1 MKNGVTMDNGN
12 VSLEDFL
19 LKEHEQSYKH
29 LMHMDD
35 MLSSYFWLY
44 IILVVAIT
52 AVDGIIVGLGGVG
65 PDVLIF
71 ISVSCAILLLVGL
84 TVLRLMIHTRDEQ
97 NLTTAY
103 VQEIVFYFMGKGLKP
118 VSGNP
123 RNQEAARILD
133 FKHVFDQSH
142 RNDWHMRRRK
152 HIQGYGSSYHT
163 GDSWVSGYT
172 AANKMTFFLVMIIS
186 GLVAFTVAS
195 FASGAM
201 WGSFGLLETS
211 QRSGQ
216 YLYFGMVLG
225 MEFFVASWVFLTF
238 TLRSRM
244 KQKREI
250 ANDAFQRKR
259 EVWFGS
265 VQDLTKVE
273 DMIESTISKSRGLIQ
288 LENTVV
294 EEPVLAEESS

>member
-1 MKNGVTMDNGN
+1 MESDDVMDNGN
-12 VSLEDFL
+12 VSLEEFL
-19 LKEHEQSYKH
+19 LKEHEQSYGH
-29 LMHMDD
+29 LMHTDRT
-35 MLSSYFWLY
+35 LSTYFWLY
-44 IILVVAIT
+44 IVLVMAVT
-52 AVDGIIVGLGGVG
+52 AVDGLIIGLGGVS

-71 ISVSCAILLLVGL
+71 ISISCAILLLVGL
-84 TVLRLMIHTRDEQ
+84 TVLRLMIHARDEQ

-103 VQEIVFYFMGKGLKP
+103 LQEIVFYFMGKGLKP

-133 FKHVFDQSH
+133 FKHVFEESH

-152 HIQGYGSSYHT
+152 HIQGYTASDHT

-172 AANKMTFFLVMIIS
+172 MANKMTFFLVMIIC
-186 GLVAFTVAS
+186 GLVAFCVAS

-201 WGSFGLLETS
+201 WGSFGLYETS

-216 YLYFGMVLG
+216 HLYFGMVLG
-225 MEFFVASWVFLTF
+225 MEFFVSSWIFLTF

-250 ANDAFQRKR
+250 ADDAFQKKR

-265 VQDLTKVE
+265 AQNPTKVE
-273 DMIESTISKSRGLIQ
+273 EVIESTVSKSRGLIQ
-288 LENTVV
+288 MENTVA

>member
-1 MKNGVTMDNGN
+1 MTMDNGN

-35 MLSSYFWLY
+35 MLSTYFWLY
-44 IILVVAIT
+44 IILVMAIT

-71 ISVSCAILLLVGL
+71 ISVSCAILFIVGL
-84 TVLRLMIHTRDEQ
+84 AILQLTMHTRDRQ

-103 VQEIVFYFMGKGLKP
+103 LQEIVFYFMGKGLKP
-118 VSGNP
+118 VGGNP

-133 FKHVFDQSH
+133 FRHIFDDSH
-142 RNDWHMRRRK
+142 RNDWHLRRRR
-152 HIQGYGSSYHT
+152 HIQGYGSTDYPGDAWISGHT
-163 GDSWVSGYT
+163 MAS
-172 AANKMTFFLVMIIS
+172 KMTFFLILILS
-186 GLVAFTVAS
+186 GLVAFSVAS
-195 FASGAM
+195 FASGAI
-201 WGSFGLLETS
+201 WGGSGLFEAS

-216 YLYFGMVLG
+216 FIYFGLVLG
-225 MEFFVASWVFLTF
+225 MEFFVASWVFFTF

-244 KQKREI
+244 KKRREI
-250 ANDAFQRKR
+250 ADEAFQRKR
-259 EVWFGS
+259 EAWFQA
-265 VQDLTKVE
+265 VPNPARVE
-273 DMIESTISKSRGLIQ
+273 DLIESTMSKSRGLIQ
-288 LENTVV
+288 IEESMV